1 MFGRTKPR
9 PTEEATIGGWLEKD
23 VRFLAS
29 SFAKEHVLL
38 PFEINGISHSTRFC
52 GEAFS
57 SAVRISRS
65 NHDLYNEHSL
75 AFNDP
80 PASEDSH
87 LLAVHEHELFGLT
100 PYPRARMRCHFGA
113 GNLDEIKEGNLG
125 WLSVNGEKFGKDSDN
140 YQPMI
145 EARFNLQTSQQE
157 VDLRRTIQA
166 ALFSRGSACIN
177 FILYP
182 IEDADEWATRL
193 MRDGYSTSLRIK
205 AVYATT
211 NVGRVLFE

>member
-1 MFGRTKPR
+1 MFGRTKPK
-9 PTEEATIGGWLEKD
+9 PIEKATFADWLEED
-23 VRFLAS
+23 IYFLAS
-29 SFAKEHVLL
+29 SFAKEDVLL

-57 SAVRISRS
+57 SAVRISRL
-65 NHDLYNEHSL
+65 NHDLYNEHAL

-100 PYPRARMRCHFGA
+100 PYPRARMRCHFGF

-125 WLSVNGEKFGKDSDN
+125 WILVTGEKSGEDSGS
-140 YQPMI
+140 YQPII

-166 ALFSRGSACIN
+166 ALSSRGSACIN

-182 IEDADEWATRL
+182 IEDADEWSTRL
-193 MRDGYSTSLRIK
+193 MRDGYSTRLRIK

-211 NVGRVLFE
+211 NVGRVSFE